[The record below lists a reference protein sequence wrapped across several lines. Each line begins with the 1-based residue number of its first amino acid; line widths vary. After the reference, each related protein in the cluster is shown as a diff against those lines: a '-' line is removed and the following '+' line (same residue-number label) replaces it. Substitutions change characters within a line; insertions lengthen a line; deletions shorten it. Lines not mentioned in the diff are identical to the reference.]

1 LFVRCG
7 EIVTAPLMIAIISLS
22 QCSKDAVSQLNR
34 ASVTLLIVRGFPEK
48 FLPVAH
54 LRLHVADT
62 VEQGRKVGNKFC
74 KIKGKRN
81 MIDGIERREF
91 LTGSALLAGAAT
103 AGVFTYVERSLAA
116 PIGTPVPYQV
126 NGRPFEGMIVYDDS
140 VKTKRPV
147 IFMQP
152 DWNGVDA
159 DNIAQARVVAGKN
172 YVVLVADMFGQGYAN
187 KTKTRP
193 DLFAAVGAL
202 HGDLPFTLACGGA
215 AYEALLAEANKLGLI
230 ETGKTVA
237 IGYCAGAG
245 FMLEQARAG
254 ADFKAVVAFHVTNPN
269 PSVAGTPCNIKGRV
283 LAVHGSADTVTPKPK
298 IDALAEELTQAK
310 VDWQV
315 MMIGGMAHGLDD
327 KLRRKAYMLMNDF
340 FTETL

>member
-1 LFVRCG
+1 MSDG
-7 EIVTAPLMIAIISLS
+7 
-22 QCSKDAVSQLNR
+22 
-34 ASVTLLIVRGFPEK
+34 IVR
-48 FLPVAH
+48 
-54 LRLHVADT
+54 
-62 VEQGRKVGNKFC
+62 RK
-74 KIKGKRN
+74 
-81 MIDGIERREF
+81 F
-91 LTGSALLAGAAT
+91 LTGSTLLAGAAA
-103 AGVFTYVERSLAA
+103 AGVLTAVENASAA
-116 PIGTPVPYQV
+116 QIATPVSYQV
-126 NGRPFEGMIVYDDS
+126 KGRPFEGMVVYDDS

-152 DWNGVDA
+152 DWMGVDA
-159 DNIAQARVVAGKN
+159 DNMAQARLIAGTN

-193 DLFAAVGAL
+193 DLFAAVNAL
-202 HGDLPFTLACGGA
+202 HDDLALTLACSGT
-215 AYEALLAEANKLGLI
+215 AYDTLMAEANKLGLV

-298 IDALAEELTQAK
+298 MDALAEELIQAK
-310 VDWQV
+310 VDWQI
-315 MMIGGMAHGLDD
+315 MTIGGMAHGLND
-327 KLRRKAYMLMNDF
+327 KQRRKAYMLMHDF